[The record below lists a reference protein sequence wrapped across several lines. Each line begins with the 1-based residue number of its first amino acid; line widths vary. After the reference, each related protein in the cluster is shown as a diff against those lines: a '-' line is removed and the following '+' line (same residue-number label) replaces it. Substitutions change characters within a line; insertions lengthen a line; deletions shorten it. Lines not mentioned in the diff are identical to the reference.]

1 MATRKAASTK
11 KATAKKP
18 AAAKASKTTV
28 RTVSA
33 SAPKKKAPAV
43 NTEPV
48 VTVAKREKT
57 TTLPKN
63 IINVIFAELVG
74 TFILTLVALTS
85 FNDGSIG
92 AIAIGFALS
101 IIVMTVGA
109 VSGAHVNPAVTLGL
123 WSVRKLKPILLPF
136 YWGSQFLGAMLAIS
150 STTIIIKALDELGL
164 KHERFAQLIF
174 GILIV
179 EDILAT
185 CAGKAYE
192 DVRDAALLQLLLT
205 GVRRAELAQL
215 WVEDIDLGNR
225 LARVGAFKSAR
236 VNAAVVRVVDG
247 QEHHAGRYVPLTPE
261 AVLAVT
267 RWLKVRAG
275 HKLVERGDSGPMWYG
290 TRGRSKLTGNGIL
303 RMVKRRAEEAGYNPA
318 QINVHAFRHTW
329 ADRMLDSGKLHEGE
343 VMALGGCKDRSML
356 DRYASNRAN
365 ARAIDAARRVGLA

>member
-1 MATRKAASTK
+1 MTRSRNSAQTLKDPTARVLRDPRAGSGVRLASVNDNPDTLGKQLRDGILATYERHLESGTSKAGDTYSRR
-11 KATAKKP
+11 TAESYLE
-18 AAAKASKTTV
+18 AAALFGRYLDGIGFTGDFTEVTVDEVNGWLTAYRKTHTV
-28 RTVSA
+28 GGANTKERRLKTFYFWVEREYEATSPFRSGRVVHYRP
-33 SAPKKKAPAV
+33 SAPP
-43 NTEPV
+43 P
-48 VTVAKREKT
+48 
-57 TTLPKN
+57 
-63 IINVIFAELVG
+63 
-74 TFILTLVALTS
+74 S
-85 FNDGSIG
+85 
-92 AIAIGFALS
+92 
-101 IIVMTVGA
+101 
-109 VSGAHVNPAVTLGL
+109 TLGEG
-123 WSVRKLKPILLPF
+123 V
-136 YWGSQFLGAMLAIS
+136 
-150 STTIIIKALDELGL
+150 
-164 KHERFAQLIF
+164 
-174 GILIV
+174 V

-343 VMALGGCKDRSML
+343 VMALGGWKDRSML